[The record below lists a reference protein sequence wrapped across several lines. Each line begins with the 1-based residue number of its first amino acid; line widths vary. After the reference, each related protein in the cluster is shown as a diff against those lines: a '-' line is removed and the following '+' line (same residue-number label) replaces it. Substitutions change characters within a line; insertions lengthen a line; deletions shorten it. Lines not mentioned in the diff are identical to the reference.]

1 MFTIFY
7 KIMAIIPTPEV
18 RLAILFAAAFAISL
32 FVVIVIIMNSLGN
45 MTNHLQRME
54 YVISKEIILRYNRQ
68 VNHYK
73 QQKQRAL
80 AQQERE
86 KRAEALIAIPL
97 VRNIEQKMKE
107 RL

>member
-1 MFTIFY
+1 MSVP
-7 KIMAIIPTPEV
+7 APEI
-18 RLAILFAAAFAISL
+18 RLAILFASAFAISL
-32 FVVIVIIMNSLGN
+32 FVVVIIIMHSLGN
-45 MTNHLQRME
+45 MENHLRRME
-54 YVISKEIILRYNRQ
+54 HIISKEIILRYNRQ
-68 VNHYK
+68 VNYYK

-97 VRNIEQKMKE
+97 VRTIEQKMKE

>member
-1 MFTIFY
+1 MTI
-7 KIMAIIPTPEV
+7 AIPTPEI
-18 RLAILFAAAFAISL
+18 RLAILFASVFAISL
-32 FVVIVIIMNSLGN
+32 FIAVVIIMHSLGN
-45 MTNHLQRME
+45 MANHLKRME

-68 VNHYK
+68 VNYYK
-73 QQKQRAL
+73 QQKQRVL

-97 VRNIEQKMKE
+97 VRNSEQKMKE

>member
-1 MFTIFY
+1 MS
-7 KIMAIIPTPEV
+7 IPAPEI
-18 RLAILFAAAFAISL
+18 RLAILFASAFAISL
-32 FVVIVIIMNSLGN
+32 FVAIIIIMNSLGN
-45 MTNHLQRME
+45 MENHLKRME
-54 YVISKEIILRYNRQ
+54 HVISKEIILRYNKQ
-68 VNHYK
+68 VNYYK

>member
-1 MFTIFY
+1 M
-7 KIMAIIPTPEV
+7 
-18 RLAILFAAAFAISL
+18 RLAILFASAFAISL
-32 FVVIVIIMNSLGN
+32 FVVIIIIMHSLGV
-45 MTNHLQRME
+45 MENHLRRME
-54 YVISKEIILRYNRQ
+54 HIISKEIILRYNRQ
-68 VNHYK
+68 VNYYK

-97 VRNIEQKMKE
+97 VRTIEQKMKE

>member
-1 MFTIFY
+1 MTI
-7 KIMAIIPTPEV
+7 PPPEI
-18 RLAILFAAAFAISL
+18 RLAILFASAFAVSL
-32 FVVIVIIMNSLGN
+32 FIIVVIIMYSLGN
-45 MTNHLQRME
+45 IANHLKRME

-68 VNHYK
+68 VNYYK
-73 QQKQRAL
+73 QQKQRVL

-97 VRNIEQKMKE
+97 VRNSEQKMKE

>member
-1 MFTIFY
+1 MP
-7 KIMAIIPTPEV
+7 IPTPEI
-18 RLAILFAAAFAISL
+18 RLAILFASAFAVSL
-32 FVVIVIIMNSLGN
+32 FVVIIIIMHSLGN
-45 MTNHLQRME
+45 MENHLKRME
-54 YVISKEIILRYNRQ
+54 HIISKEIILRYNRQ
-68 VNHYK
+68 VNYYK

-97 VRNIEQKMKE
+97 VRTIEQKMKE

>member
-1 MFTIFY
+1 MS
-7 KIMAIIPTPEV
+7 IPAPEI
-18 RLAILFAAAFAISL
+18 RLAILFASAFAISL
-32 FVVIVIIMNSLGN
+32 FVVIIIIMHSLGV
-45 MTNHLQRME
+45 MENHLRRME
-54 YVISKEIILRYNRQ
+54 HIISKEIILRYNRQ
-68 VNHYK
+68 VNYYK
-73 QQKQRAL
+73 QQKQRAI

>member
-1 MFTIFY
+1 MS
-7 KIMAIIPTPEV
+7 IPAPEI

-32 FVVIVIIMNSLGN
+32 FVAIIIIMNSLGN
-45 MTNHLQRME
+45 MENHLKRME
-54 YVISKEIILRYNRQ
+54 HVISKEIILRYNRQ
-68 VNHYK
+68 VNYYK

-80 AQQERE
+80 AQLERD

>member
-1 MFTIFY
+1 MN
-7 KIMAIIPTPEV
+7 IPTPEI
-18 RLAILFAAAFAISL
+18 RLAILFASAFAISL
-32 FVVIVIIMNSLGN
+32 FVAIIIIMYSLGN
-45 MTNHLQRME
+45 MANHLKRME

-68 VNHYK
+68 VNYYK
-73 QQKQRAL
+73 QQKQRAI

-97 VRNIEQKMKE
+97 VRNIEQKMRE

>member
-1 MFTIFY
+1 MTIP
-7 KIMAIIPTPEV
+7 APEI
-18 RLAILFAAAFAISL
+18 RLAILFASAFAISL
-32 FVVIVIIMNSLGN
+32 FVVIVIIMHSLGN
-45 MTNHLQRME
+45 MENHLKRME
-54 YVISKEIILRYNRQ
+54 HIISKEIILRYNRQ

-73 QQKQRAL
+73 QQKQRAI

-97 VRNIEQKMKE
+97 VRTIEQKMKE